1 MSFLIQLDSVI
12 VRPANTETGRV
23 KQSAVIHCQIRLV
36 YSESGVIAYVLFT
49 RATRQ
54 GWPTLYISM
63 PGKRLSKVCC
73 WGPGARFTN
82 VLSAKKFVSS
92 FLRTVC
98 VSQTPSTYEF
108 LKDFAKIFLNIVVTL
123 RQGGG
128 DLIFQKI
135 S

>member
-1 MSFLIQLDSVI
+1 MLYNKKKPPFCFLEKTIIKFKNIPKTDNQYSA
-12 VRPANTETGRV
+12 PATSR
-23 KQSAVIHCQIRLV
+23 
-36 YSESGVIAYVLFT
+36 
-49 RATRQ
+49 
-54 GWPTLYISM
+54 
-63 PGKRLSKVCC
+63 
-73 WGPGARFTN
+73 PGARFTN

>member
-1 MSFLIQLDSVI
+1 MLFVEKWINDHYAADDKYIEDIYFFEV
-12 VRPANTETGRV
+12 NT
-23 KQSAVIHCQIRLV
+23 K
-36 YSESGVIAYVLFT
+36 
-49 RATRQ
+49 
-54 GWPTLYISM
+54 YISSSVL
-63 PGKRLSKVCC
+63 KTS
-73 WGPGARFTN
+73 GARFTN
-82 VLSAKKFVSS
+82 VLSAKKFVNS

-135 S
+135 L